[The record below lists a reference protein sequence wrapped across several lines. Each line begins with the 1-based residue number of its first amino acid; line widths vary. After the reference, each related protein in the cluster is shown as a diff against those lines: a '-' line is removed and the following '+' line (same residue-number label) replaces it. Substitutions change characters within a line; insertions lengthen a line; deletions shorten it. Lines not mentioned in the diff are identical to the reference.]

1 MSISDKQKI
10 ISANNVIIA
19 ENEQKVFDAG
29 YEKGKAEGGGSYDE
43 GYNVGYEEGHNEG
56 YADGHFD
63 GKQAQYDAFWDAFQN
78 YGNKRYY
85 YYAFAWAQMNDGW
98 ATDAYNPKYP
108 IIADCN
114 AGEKSF
120 YSTQSIFQYSSRLED
135 VKVPITLKNGAAN
148 SCFYRC
154 RKLKNIPSLTLEN
167 ITEFKA
173 TFAECGELETLIVHG
188 TIEADIDIH
197 WSTKLSRE
205 SIDSI
210 VNALSTETSGLTCTL
225 SLDAVNKAYETS
237 EGAND
242 GSTSGEWAGAV
253 VQIYRPNWNFDLI

>member
-29 YEKGKAEGGGSYDE
+29 REMGLS
-43 GYNVGYEEGHNEG
+43 
-56 YADGHFD
+56 DGHFTGYQD
-63 GKQAQYDAFWDAFQN
+63 GLAAGKQAQYDAFWDAFQN

-85 YYAFAWAQMNDGW
+85 YYAFACQQTDNEAW

-114 AGEKSF
+114 AGEPSP
-120 YSTQSIFQYSSRLED
+120 YATQSIFHYSSRLKD

-148 SCFYRC
+148 NCFYRC
-154 RKLKNIPSLTLEN
+154 YVLKTIPSLTLEN
-167 ITEFKA
+167 ITGFNN
-173 TFAECGELETLIVHG
+173 TFAGCGELETLIVHG
-188 TIEADIDIH
+188 TIGADIDIH
-197 WSTKLSRE
+197 WSTKLTRE

-225 SLDAVNKAYETS
+225 SLDAVNKAFETS

-242 GSTSGEWAGAV
+242 GSTSADWIALDESKDNWA
-253 VQIYRPNWNFDLI
+253 ISLI

>member
-29 YEKGKAEGGGSYDE
+29 REMGLS
-43 GYNVGYEEGHNEG
+43 
-56 YADGHFD
+56 DGHFTGYQD
-63 GKQAQYDAFWDAFQN
+63 GLAAGKKAQYDAFWDAFQN
-78 YGNKRYY
+78 YGNKRHY
-85 YYAFAWAQMNDGW
+85 YYAFAWGQRNDGW

-114 AGEKSF
+114 TGEKSPH
-120 YSTQSIFQYSSRLED
+120 STQSIFHYSSRLED
-135 VKVPITLKNGAAN
+135 VKVPITLKNGLAN
-148 SCFYRC
+148 ACFYRC

-167 ITEFKA
+167 ITGFHN
-173 TFAECGELETLIVHG
+173 TFAECGELETLIVYG

-210 VNALSTETSGLTCTL
+210 VAALSTTTSGLTCTL

-242 GSTSGEWAGAV
+242 GSTSADWIALDESKDNWA
-253 VQIYRPNWNFDLI
+253 ISLI